1 MEFYHLA
8 FFEGFLYIDDALVAA
23 ASEEEVG
30 VVLRLD
36 EGTIH
41 QHVDE
46 LQELQLLGVLHQVLK
61 EIARE
66 APDGLLALLSD
77 GACQLSEALCLKHRV
92 AAREGN
98 VGEGIAHDFL
108 HQLLGR
114 HHRAMV
120 DVPRL
125 GIVALWAVVGAAG
138 TIYGC
143 AEARTIYHRIVY
155 YT

>member
-8 FFEGFLYIDDALVAA
+8 FFEGFLYVDDALVAA

-77 GACQLSEALCLKHRV
+77 GACQLSEAS
-92 AAREGN
+92 A
-98 VGEGIAHDFL
+98 
-108 HQLLGR
+108 
-114 HHRAMV
+114 
-120 DVPRL
+120 
-125 GIVALWAVVGAAG
+125 
-138 TIYGC
+138 
-143 AEARTIYHRIVY
+143 
-155 YT
+155 